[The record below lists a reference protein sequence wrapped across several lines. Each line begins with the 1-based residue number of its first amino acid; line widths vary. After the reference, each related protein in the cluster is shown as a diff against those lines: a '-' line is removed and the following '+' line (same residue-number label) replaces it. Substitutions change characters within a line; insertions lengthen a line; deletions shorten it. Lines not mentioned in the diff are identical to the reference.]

1 MASAPQSTHD
11 IEEIRSLIHRYAM
24 GIDAGGTFEGLA
36 ELFRHGDWTGR
47 GGYEGSLAYAQSNF
61 ILYDGSTR
69 TQHVVSNV
77 EISIVDDE
85 NASATSYSTVFQQL
99 DGEPIQVLA
108 GLTYYDTFWRPNGP
122 GSAWAFKYRQLT
134 MPLRGD
140 LSKHLRVLP
149 DYITH

>member
-1 MASAPQSTHD
+1 MTSHLQSPQD
-11 IEEIRSLIHRYAM
+11 IEEIRSLMHRYAM

-47 GGYEGSLAYAQSNF
+47 GGYEGSRAYAQSNF

-77 EISIVDDE
+77 EITILDAE
-85 NASATSYSTVFQQL
+85 NAKATSYSTVFQQL
-99 DGEPIQVLA
+99 EGEPIQVIA
-108 GLTYYDTFWRPNGP
+108 GLTYYDTFWRPDGP
-122 GSAWAFKYRQLT
+122 ASPWAFKLRRLT

-149 DYITH
+149 DYIEQ